1 MLGQV
6 ALQPRNLHMSRVES
20 VLLVIQ
26 LGVQIGILLLPVHE
40 EVLLVVDLLSE
51 SLDHVDVDLNSASI
65 VFLHSP
71 LFIGYSIEVLLQVQK
86 LVLKV
91 FVLAL
96 SLSQVH
102 GLLSKLGYKPIFL
115 VLNCYLV
122 V

>member
-40 EVLLVVDLLSE
+40 EILLVVDLLSE

>member
-1 MLGQV
+1 
-6 ALQPRNLHMSRVES
+6 MSRVES